1 MTDAAAAPNTLR
13 KRTHRQVFVAGV
25 VALTEPGPAAAGIV
39 VMAPD
44 GHTIS
49 RRAHYLGTL
58 SRPEAEAQAL
68 LAALRLASALELQA
82 PVFHVEDAA
91 LIEALQQPRPPWEP
105 IPLLEALREAAAAL
119 PGYRLELISPN
130 SNPARAA
137 ALEPLLDW
145 LPERTRRAEELR
157 VRPLG
162 GQVYEVESASQPDQV
177 YRVTLPGPGGQPMAC
192 ECPDFQYRAIPC
204 KHLMAVARQTGD
216 LQRLFASDR

>member
-105 IPLLEALREAAAAL
+105 IPLLEALREAAA
-119 PGYRLELISPN
+119 
-130 SNPARAA
+130 
-137 ALEPLLDW
+137 LEPLLDW

-204 KHLMAVARQTGD
+204 KHPMAVARQTGD
-216 LQRLFASDR
+216 LQRLFAPDR